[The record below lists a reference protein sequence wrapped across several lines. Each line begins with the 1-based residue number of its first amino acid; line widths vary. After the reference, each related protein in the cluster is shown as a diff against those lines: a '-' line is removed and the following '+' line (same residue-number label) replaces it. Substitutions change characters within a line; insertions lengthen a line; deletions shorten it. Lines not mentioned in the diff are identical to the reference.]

1 MRGRLRQNSVPFTV
15 NMKTPV
21 KTRTMPLRKLL
32 QGIFWECV
40 CVLFEFIDA
49 SDGELVEVLKAQ
61 AVAGGGFIHE
71 TNPESRLATLNFVKY
86 FPSQNSTKRHL
97 SVRASHW
104 PQAAS
109 CFIWTTKGTL
119 AKIQIFV
126 ALKKERM
133 IIKILKKIR
142 LIKNKLTL
150 QNRLVLREILQWKY
164 HQHLSVAHQPSKE
177 NDGQGLFLVKK
188 SMRVLFFFVSHS
200 LMSNAPLLLEQQ
212 LSFHSLGEGGCGGGP
227 IRTPKQECLSGFC
240 IERC

>member
-1 MRGRLRQNSVPFTV
+1 MF
-15 NMKTPV
+15 
-21 KTRTMPLRKLL
+21 
-32 QGIFWECV
+32 
-40 CVLFEFIDA
+40 
-49 SDGELVEVLKAQ
+49 
-61 AVAGGGFIHE
+61 H
-71 TNPESRLATLNFVKY
+71 LN
-86 FPSQNSTKRHL
+86 NKRHFGKNTNFC
-97 SVRASHW
+97 SIKKRKNDN
-104 PQAAS
+104 
-109 CFIWTTKGTL
+109 TK
-119 AKIQIFV
+119 K
-126 ALKKERM
+126 
-133 IIKILKKIR
+133 KKIR